1 MKLSTFNFNETLVH
15 EDAIILIYN
24 HLEFGDLL
32 KMRMLNKFNKSL
44 IDENIST
51 FYSNFRKNN
60 TQLPKLDTYNI
71 QLCDIIKTIIS
82 NYRIESIRQLEI
94 ANLPNYS
101 IVKKSALK
109 GFQHFKKTLKLRNI
123 GFIEEI
129 SNIIADKVNCKQFNK
144 VCELKKK
151 GICDYACLDFATI
164 LDDYSIEKAIELIY
178 VGFDWCYAM
187 FAVQRFNDQQ
197 IQKMINLKESGFA
210 DSDAYYKI
218 YNSIR

>member
-1 MKLSTFNFNETLVH
+1 MKILARFI
-15 EDAIILIYN
+15 AI
-24 HLEFGDLL
+24 LE
-32 KMRMLNKFNKSL
+32 
-44 IDENIST
+44 
-51 FYSNFRKNN
+51 KNN

-71 QLCDIIKTIIS
+71 QLCDIIKTVIS

-109 GFQHFKKTLKLRNI
+109 GHQHFRKTLKLRNI

-129 SNIIADKVNCKQFNK
+129 SNIIADKVNYKQFNK
-144 VCELKKK
+144 VCELKKR

-164 LDDYSIEKAIELIY
+164 LDDYSIEKAIKLIY

-187 FAVQRFNDQQ
+187 FSVQKFNDQQ
-197 IQKMINLKESGFA
+197 IEEMKKLKESGLA